1 MFRRGRPLLWLPL
14 LQQEPSCTL
23 LLVEVRGSERP

>member
-1 MFRRGRPLLWLPL
+1 MLRRGRPLLLPL

-23 LLVEVRGSERP
+23 LLVEVRCSERP

>member
-1 MFRRGRPLLWLPL
+1 MLSRGLPLLLPL

-23 LLVEVRGSERP
+23 LLVEVRGSARP